1 MKSQIQVSLKTACRC
16 VSRQPVDGA
25 GWRRHRTDHEGR
37 DAAGEPRCSVLRQ
50 RCASREY
57 SGLDHA
63 ATDFVPV
70 PQAVEGQ
77 EMKMLEKKLKQWSK
91 CHSRRGLPLRK
102 RFGVEWRLRQQADA
116 PHCEQG
122 VTLACDQYFNAWY

>member
-1 MKSQIQVSLKTACRC
+1 MKSQIHVSLKTAYRC

-50 RCASREY
+50 RSASREY

-77 EMKMLEKKLKQWSK
+77 ETKMLEKKLKQWSK
-91 CHSRRGLPLRK
+91 FHSRRGLPRA
-102 RFGVEWRLRQQADA
+102 VWRRVAIRGAGRCSAL
-116 PHCEQG
+116 
-122 VTLACDQYFNAWY
+122 